1 LYPIQLMAFTWNEYG
16 CYGCNVDI
24 IPFIPIVARLAIE
37 LGSFEEQY
45 RGGLICQDFAGINVL
60 ERLMHT
66 GDIPEHHKHN
76 REHHERIDNTYL
88 QVLIQLRQ
96 MGLLKKEDIQR
107 YDLLHR
113 LCKQDYFAEN
123 RFRFMTELDP
133 NELIRRNTHSNRS
146 VPLHYATYFIS
157 IEIFR
162 FVLECG
168 MRYFPK
174 KKGISLLFQKDIDNE
189 TPFQD
194 ACEQFGHEQVMM
206 VITDTLNNPDTPP
219 VNSADALLSAAID
232 NGIHLDCVYLLMRR
246 EPDVLQKLLSQSPAV
261 VTSAGSNNNY
271 NNDTN
276 DDGTRSC
283 KLAKN
288 KLNST
293 TERKRKRE
301 FKFQSYF
308 C

>member
-1 LYPIQLMAFTWNEYG
+1 
-16 CYGCNVDI
+16 
-24 IPFIPIVARLAIE
+24 
-37 LGSFEEQY
+37 
-45 RGGLICQDFAGINVL
+45 
-60 ERLMHT
+60 
-66 GDIPEHHKHN
+66 
-76 REHHERIDNTYL
+76 
-88 QVLIQLRQ
+88 
-96 MGLLKKEDIQR
+96 
-107 YDLLHR
+107 
-113 LCKQDYFAEN
+113 
-123 RFRFMTELDP
+123 
-133 NELIRRNTHSNRS
+133 
-146 VPLHYATYFIS
+146 
-157 IEIFR
+157 
-162 FVLECG
+162 

-288 KLNST
+288 NLNST